1 MRSPRPCAVAADEYP
16 TSAPGER
23 LRRPVIVVGTRSA
36 RYRVVLPKIDR
47 RRPIE
52 GEIHRQRGMHYAYR
66 LISVLYQYRDKL
78 DTLVWTGN
86 GKTHTAWYIPVRHLT
101 GMRTGPYRAVPLR
114 SIVNGRFRSS
124 TVDFRRRW
132 SISAV
137 CGRFKEKS
145 TVVGRLRKKKEI
157 RRRGKEE
164 EEEEEKSFPSP
175 GVCPRAV
182 VARATLA
189 PSPPAVVFLPTRERV

>member
-23 LRRPVIVVGTRSA
+23 LRRPVIKSVFYAG
-36 RYRVVLPKIDR
+36 L
-47 RRPIE
+47 E
-52 GEIHRQRGMHYAYR
+52 GFKPC
-66 LISVLYQYRDKL
+66 V
-78 DTLVWTGN
+78 N

-175 GVCPRAV
+175 GGCPRAV
-182 VARATLA
+182 VARAALA
-189 PSPPAVVFLPTRERV
+189 PSPPAVFFLPTRERV